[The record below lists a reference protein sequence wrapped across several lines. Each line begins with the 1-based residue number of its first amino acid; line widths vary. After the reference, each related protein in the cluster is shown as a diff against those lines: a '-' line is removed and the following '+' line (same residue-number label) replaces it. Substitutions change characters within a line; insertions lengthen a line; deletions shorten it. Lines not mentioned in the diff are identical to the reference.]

1 MIISEVAEFWTESTS
16 IISDLLCSFSVW
28 TARHISEQFSQGDTN
43 LVQIEDFSQP
53 ISSTVKIHAIHHLK
67 DVGNYIITTRQN
79 CYNALP

>member
-53 ISSTVKIHAIHHLK
+53 AETFCSGGYIYSSLFLPLLK
-67 DVGNYIITTRQN
+67 YMQYIT
-79 CYNALP
+79 